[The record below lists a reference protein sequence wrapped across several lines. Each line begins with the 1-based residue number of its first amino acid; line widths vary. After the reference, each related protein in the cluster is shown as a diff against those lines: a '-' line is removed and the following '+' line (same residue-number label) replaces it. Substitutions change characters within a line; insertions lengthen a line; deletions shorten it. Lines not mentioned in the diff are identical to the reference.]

1 MKIVLPTDT
10 NHNIDFIPRFYPTGS
25 IDLYLTNESTN
36 VEVLVTSTYLLVDGI
51 VFLNFDKTFSD
62 GQKYSIKITES
73 SNVVFR
79 GKLLATSQETQE
91 YRLTKGK
98 YYYE

>member
-10 NHNIDFIPRFYPTGS
+10 NHDIDFIPRFYPTGA
-25 IDLYLTNESTN
+25 IDLYLTNESTK
-36 VEVLVTSTYLLVDGI
+36 VEVLVASTYIIQNGF

-62 GQKYSIKITES
+62 GQKYRIKITEN

-79 GKLLATSQETQE
+79 GKLLVTTQDTQE
-91 YRLTKGK
+91 YKLTKGK

>member
-10 NHNIDFIPRFYPTGS
+10 NHNIDFIPRFYPTGA
-25 IDLYLTNESTN
+25 IDLYLTNESTK
-36 VEVLVTSTYLLVDGI
+36 VEVLVASTYIIQNGF

-62 GQKYSIKITES
+62 GQKYRIKITEN

-79 GKLLATSQETQE
+79 GKLLVTTQDTQE
-91 YRLTKGK
+91 YKLTKGK

>member
-10 NHNIDFIPRFYPTGS
+10 NHNIDFIPRFYPTGA
-25 IDLYLTNESTN
+25 IDLYLTNESTK
-36 VEVLVTSTYLLVDGI
+36 VEVLVASTYIIQNGF

-62 GQKYSIKITES
+62 GQKYRIKITES

-79 GKLLATSQETQE
+79 GKLLVTTQDTQE
-91 YRLTKGK
+91 YKLTKGK

>member
-10 NHNIDFIPRFYPTGS
+10 NHNIDFIPRFYPTGA
-25 IDLYLTNESTN
+25 IDLYLTNVSTK
-36 VEVLVTSTYLLVDGI
+36 VEVLVASTYIIQNGF

-62 GQKYSIKITES
+62 GQKYRIKITEG
-73 SNVVFR
+73 SNIVFR
-79 GKLLATSQETQE
+79 GKLLVTTQDTQE
-91 YRLTKGK
+91 YKLTKGK